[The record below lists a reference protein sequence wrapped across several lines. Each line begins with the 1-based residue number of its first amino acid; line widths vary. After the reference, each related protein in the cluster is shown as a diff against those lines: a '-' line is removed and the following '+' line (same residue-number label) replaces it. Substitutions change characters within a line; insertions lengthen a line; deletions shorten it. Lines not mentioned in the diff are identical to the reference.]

1 MHAHVHTRTH
11 TRSSHSQ
18 EVSSLSRHVVL
29 RLVDGLTCCHRSDC
43 RDFPFSLMDLSFKVF
58 KFEKKKTKKNF
69 FTKYLQSPSVFPPSP
84 ALFNMHASGSV
95 LFSCRF
101 ITSFRFHLLFLLVS
115 PALYFSLCLGEVQ
128 KRPPGAGSAAL
139 CRPQAPSF
147 SLPVFTRRYINMRTF
162 ASVHTLH
169 CNNPQAP
176 PPQTP
181 PSPTSQPSFCAVAA
195 GQTLRN
201 AVK

>member
-1 MHAHVHTRTH
+1 M
-11 TRSSHSQ
+11 
-18 EVSSLSRHVVL
+18 
-29 RLVDGLTCCHRSDC
+29 
-43 RDFPFSLMDLSFKVF
+43 
-58 KFEKKKTKKNF
+58 KKKTKNF
-69 FTKYLQSPSVFPPSP
+69 FTKCLQSPFAFPPSP

-115 PALYFSLCLGEVQ
+115 PAFYFSLCPGEVQ
-128 KRPPGAGSAAL
+128 KRPPGAGSAVL

-169 CNNPQAP
+169 WNNPRAGP
-176 PPQTP
+176 PPHP
-181 PSPTSQPSFCAVAA
+181 NLPTLLLRRSRGSNLTKRCEISSFM
-195 GQTLRN
+195 RPH
-201 AVK
+201 